1 MNKNGSL
8 TFAILLE
15 RYFLSYMITQ
25 KKVSPRT
32 VATYRDSF
40 TLYIRFLNSEYRINT
55 AKIEI
60 KHFSLDYLTTFGDYL
75 EKKRKCAASTINLR
89 ISAIKSFLAYV
100 AVESPEYSGTIRK
113 ALSLP
118 NRKTD
123 NVVIAFLN
131 KNEYEAMLKVC
142 EGPDF
147 VSSRDKMVLMI
158 MYNTGCRVSE
168 LVNLCVSDISLPL
181 GNSTPSICF
190 YGKGRKERITPIW
203 KSTASYIR
211 KFIADYSLEQQNRLF
226 KNQNNGNLTRS
237 GVGQRITVIAIKA
250 FNYCPSIKEKV
261 VTPHTFRHSAA
272 MNLLQSGVDIF
283 TIAIWLG
290 HESIETT
297 HKYMVADIE
306 LKRKAME
313 KLDETTNDSYSYKPS
328 NAILDFLKNL

>member
-1 MNKNGSL
+1 MNNKVSL
-8 TFAILLE
+8 TFAPLLE

-32 VATYRDSF
+32 VSTYRDSF
-40 TLYIRFLNSEYRINT
+40 TLYIRFLNSEYRIDT

-60 KHFSLDYLTTFGDYL
+60 KHFSLDYLTAFGDYL
-75 EKKRKCAASTINLR
+75 EKERQCSDSTINLR
-89 ISAIKSFLAYV
+89 ISAIKSFLTYA
-100 AVESPEYSGTIRK
+100 AVEAPEYSGTIRK
-113 ALSLP
+113 ALSIP
-118 NRKTD
+118 CRKTD
-123 NVVIAFLN
+123 KAVMAFLN
-131 KNEYEAMLKVC
+131 KNEYEAMLEAC
-142 EGPDF
+142 AGFDYI
-147 VSSRDKMVLMI
+147 SSRDKMMLMI

-168 LVNLCVSDISLPL
+168 LVNLCVSDIFLTPD
-181 GNSTPSICF
+181 GATPSICF

-203 KSTASYIR
+203 KTTAAYIQR
-211 KFIADYSLEQQNRLF
+211 FIDNHSLKQQDRLF

-237 GVGQRITVIAIKA
+237 GVGQRIAVIVGKA
-250 FNYCPSIKEKV
+250 SSYCPALKEKT

-272 MNLLQSGVDIF
+272 MNLLQAGVDIS

-313 KLDETTNDSYSYKPS
+313 KLAETTNDTYNYKPS
-328 NAILDFLKNL
+328 DAILDFLKNL

>member
-1 MNKNGSL
+1 MKQKETL
-8 TFAILLE
+8 KFAPLLE

-40 TLYIRFLNSEYRINT
+40 TLYIRFLKSEYRIDT
-55 AKIEI
+55 SKIEI
-60 KHFSLDYLTTFGDYL
+60 EHFSLDYLAAFGDYL
-75 EKKRKCAASTINLR
+75 ENKRQCSASTINLR
-89 ISAIKSFLAYV
+89 ISAIKSFLSYA
-100 AVESPEYSGTIRK
+100 AVEAPEYSGTIRK

-118 NRKTD
+118 CRKNDKTAM
-123 NVVIAFLN
+123 AFIN
-131 KNEYEAMLKVC
+131 KNEYEAMLEVC
-142 EGPDF
+142 AGSDYI
-147 VSSRDKMVLMI
+147 SARDKMMLMI

-168 LVNLCVSDISLPL
+168 LVNLCVSDISLSPD
-181 GNSTPSICF
+181 GTTPTICF

-203 KSTASYIR
+203 KTTASYIQR
-211 KFIADYSLEQQNRLF
+211 FINDYSLKQQDRLL

-237 GVGQRITVIAIKA
+237 GVGQRIALLTSKA
-250 FNYCPSIKEKV
+250 VSNCPSLKEKT

-272 MNLLQSGVDIF
+272 MNLLQAGVDIS

-313 KLDETTNDSYSYKPS
+313 KLDETTNGSYNYKPS
-328 NAILDFLKNL
+328 DAILDFLKNL